1 MTTAEYTCTCEGFL
15 NLHLERMCLRCLDGY
30 AEALPAVLSGAA
42 LEREMRHVA
51 VCLKKIVEADPLL
64 GEQFVFVPAAGG
76 GREN

>member
-1 MTTAEYTCTCEGFL
+1 MATAEYTCTCQGFTTL
-15 NLHLERMCLRCLDGY
+15 VLEQLCLRCLDGY

-51 VCLKKIVEADPLL
+51 ACLKKIVEADPLL
-64 GEQFVFVPAAGG
+64 GEQFVCVSAAA